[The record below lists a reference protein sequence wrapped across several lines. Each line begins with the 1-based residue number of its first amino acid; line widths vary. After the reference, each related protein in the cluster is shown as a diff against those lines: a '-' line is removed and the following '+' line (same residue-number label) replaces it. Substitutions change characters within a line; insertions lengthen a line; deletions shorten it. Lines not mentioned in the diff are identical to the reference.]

1 MKVPVPRAVLKVAP
15 CGRPD
20 AVNVTVLDRSESVT
34 FTLNLMVE
42 PATTLS
48 VLGIRIIGAGVT
60 VILKLI

>member
-1 MKVPVPRAVLKVAP
+1 MKVAP